1 MRLSDEQI
9 EKRMSQLRAK
19 SAEYAKA
26 KATYDYL
33 DDFKKSKV
41 AILMKAAEV
50 QGFKT
55 SAAQEREALAHD
67 EYLELLKGL
76 RVANEEAEKLR
87 WELKLAEIASEI
99 WRTNESSRRAEL
111 RGYSG

>member
-9 EKRMSQLRAK
+9 ERRMTELRAK
-19 SAEYAKA
+19 AREYAKA
-26 KATYDYL
+26 KAAYDYL
-33 DDFKKSKV
+33 EDFKKSKV
-41 AILMKAAEV
+41 AILMKAAEI

-76 RVANEEAEKLR
+76 QVANEDAERLR
-87 WELKLAEIASEI
+87 WELKLAELASEI
-99 WRTNESSRRAEL
+99 WRTNESTRRAEM